1 MDHPTAPVYGTS
13 RYRRLGPPA
22 AEGAALLAA
31 VAVPYLYIYRPW
43 GGRWRVPLEYLQDV
57 NFHAMLVKTMMLE
70 GGAQTTPA
78 LGAPFGQNLNDYPLG
93 ADRLHLLALKALT
106 VFSHDPYAVL
116 KLYYAASFFLIAL
129 SAYVVFRTL
138 GLRPLAAGAPAVLFA
153 FLPYHFWHHE
163 ARPFLTAYYSVPLG
177 VLLAVWVASD
187 GIPIP
192 RRRRRRAAG
201 GDPDGGWPAS
211 RRRTVAVAICIVIVG
226 SASPYYS
233 AFALCI
239 ISAIGLVE
247 GLRRLSSRP
256 LLATGMVVGGILLVL
271 LVNLSPQLLWRLH
284 HGANPQFPNRSITE
298 SETYGLR
305 FTQMLLPSEHERL
318 SEVVTIGPKARP
330 TVPGEDDAYLGVFGV
345 AGLGLALV
353 VAFTGSLGLPRLAV
367 PRVVR
372 CLATTVVV
380 AILFGTVGG
389 LSLLIAVLGFTVIRT
404 WSRILLFVGFGALG
418 TLAFFTQ
425 QAARNVTSRRGV
437 GIAAMAVTG
446 AVVVGLVDQVPR
458 YGVVPAYAPIVVE
471 QRSDRAF
478 VAGMERALPADSMV
492 FQLPVLAFPEG
503 GNLVRLID
511 YDLLKGYLWG
521 SGRLRWS
528 YGGVKG
534 RESDWQRQWAAQPL
548 PRMIDGL
555 AAVGFSALYVD
566 RNGYPDGASALDAAL
581 RPVTGPPVDE
591 SPNRRLLWYDL
602 RPVRA
607 RLEQRLSPRQL
618 RSLATTVTSTMPD
631 RGTGRSDPS

>member
-1 MDHPTAPVYGTS
+1 MDRPTSPADGTS
-13 RYRRLGPPA
+13 WRRRLGPPA

-31 VAVPYLYIYRPW
+31 VVLPYLYVYRPW

-78 LGAPFGQNLNDYPLG
+78 LGAPFGQNLHDFPLG

-106 VFSHDPYAVL
+106 VFTHDPYAVL

-163 ARPFLTAYYSVPLG
+163 ARALLTAYYSVPLG

-192 RRRRRRAAG
+192 RRAAR
-201 GDPDGGWPAS
+201 GDPDRGRAAS
-211 RRRTVAVAICIVIVG
+211 KGRTVAVGLCIVVVG
-226 SASPYYS
+226 SASPYYA

-239 ISAIGLVE
+239 ISAIGLIE
-247 GLRRLSSRP
+247 GLRRMSSRP

-271 LVNLSPQLLWRLH
+271 LVNLSPQLLWRLD
-284 HGANPQFPNRSITE
+284 HGANPQVPNRSIAE

-305 FTQMLLPSEHERL
+305 FTQMLLPSERERL
-318 SEVVTIGPKARP
+318 SEVVTIGPKARH

-345 AGLGLALV
+345 AGLVLALV
-353 VAFTGSLGLPRLAV
+353 VAFTGSLGPSRLAV

-372 CLATTVVV
+372 CLATIVVV

-389 LSLLIAVLGFTVIRT
+389 LSLLIAVLGFTEIRT

-437 GIAAMAVTG
+437 GIAAVAVTG
-446 AVVVGLVDQVPR
+446 AVAVGLVDQVPR
-458 YGVVPAYAPIVVE
+458 HGVVPAYAPIVAE
-471 QRSDRAF
+471 QRSDRSF
-478 VAGMERALPADSMV
+478 VAGMEHALPTGSMV

-534 RESDWQRQWAAQPL
+534 RESDWQGEWAAQPL

-591 SPNRRLLWYDL
+591 SPNGRLLWYDL
-602 RPVRA
+602 RPVRD
-607 RLEQRLSPRQL
+607 RLEQRLSPHQL
-618 RSLATTVTSTMPD
+618 RSLATTVTSTRPD
-631 RGTGRSDPS
+631 PGSGRSDPG